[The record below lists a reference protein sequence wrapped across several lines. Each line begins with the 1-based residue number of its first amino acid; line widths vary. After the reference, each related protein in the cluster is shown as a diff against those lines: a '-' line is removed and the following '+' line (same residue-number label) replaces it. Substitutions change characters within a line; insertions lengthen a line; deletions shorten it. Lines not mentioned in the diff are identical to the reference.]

1 MYDLLL
7 GAATFLLFVLAV
19 SPAITYLLT
28 TWKSGR
34 SQLVSRL
41 RPESVARYFQC
52 FPDRRIKLP
61 EHPPGRSEGIDER
74 YQEAFKE
81 FYDRHFGWRLF
92 LVPLVVYGLLVL
104 VLLVLSAL
112 SVGQWLELREKTPG
126 SLPHLAVVAFAG
138 AYVFVVY
145 RQIDAAF
152 SQQLVPGDL
161 MRSALRLAMAIPI
174 GYAVAGLFKEA
185 LALPLVFILGVFPLG
200 DTVRI
205 LRRLAIKKFNIGDSP
220 TGDEESELQRELQGV
235 DQRNAERFANQGV
248 TTLLQLAYR
257 DPIKLMILTNLEF
270 SYVIDCVSQA
280 QLRLYLGDGIDKTR
294 RFGLRGAQEA
304 MNLYDEYRS
313 KDQETKQAAETIFQ
327 RCASELDMELQELI
341 RVVAEV
347 VEDPYAEFL
356 HRFWTAASPEE
367 EGEEEEQQEQEEG
380 EEEDND

>member
-34 SQLVSRL
+34 AQLVSRL
-41 RPESVARYFQC
+41 RPESVAQYFDC

-61 EHPPGRSEGIDER
+61 EQPPGRSENIDER

-81 FYDRHFGWRLF
+81 FYDRHFGWHLF

-145 RQIDAAF
+145 RQIGAAF

-161 MRSALRLAMAIPI
+161 MRSALRLALAIPM

-205 LRRLAIKKFNIGDSP
+205 LRRLAIKKFKIGDSP

-280 QLRLYLGDGIDKTR
+280 LLRLYLGEGIDKTR

-304 MNLYDEYRS
+304 TNLYVEFYS
-313 KDQETKQAAETIFQ
+313 KDQETKHAAKAIFQ
-327 RCASELDMELQELI
+327 RCASELNMELQELI

-347 VEDPYAEFL
+347 VEDPYTEFL
-356 HRFWTAASPEE
+356 HRFWTAASPGE
-367 EGEEEEQQEQEEG
+367 EGKEEEQQEQKEG
-380 EEEDND
+380 EENDND

>member
-1 MYDLLL
+1 MYDLFL

-28 TWKSGR
+28 MWKSGR
-34 SQLVSRL
+34 AQLISRL
-41 RPESVARYFQC
+41 RPKSVARYFHC

-61 EHPPGRSEGIDER
+61 EQRPGTSEDIDER

-81 FYDRHFGWRLF
+81 FYDQYFSWRLF
-92 LVPLVVYGLLVL
+92 LVPLVVYGLVVL
-104 VLLVLSAL
+104 MLLVLSAL

-145 RQIDAAF
+145 RQIGAAF

-161 MRSALRLAMAIPI
+161 MRSALRLAMAIPM

-185 LALPLVFILGVFPLG
+185 MALPLVFILGVFPLG

-205 LRRLAIKKFNIGDSP
+205 LRRIAIKKYEIGDSP
-220 TGDEESELQRELQGV
+220 TGGEESELQRELQGV
-235 DQRNAERFANQGV
+235 DQRTAERFANQGV

-257 DPIKLMILTNLEF
+257 DPIKLMISTNLEF
-270 SYVIDCVSQA
+270 SYVIDCISQA
-280 QLRLYLGDGIDKTR
+280 LLRLYLGEGIDKTR

-304 MNLYDEYRS
+304 KNLYDDLDSEDA
-313 KDQETKQAAETIFQ
+313 KTAKAARTIFQ
-327 RCASELDMELQELI
+327 RCASELDMKLEELI
-341 RVVAEV
+341 AVV
-347 VEDPYAEFL
+347 VEVAKDPYTEFIHEL
-356 HRFWTAASPEE
+356 WTAASPGQ
-367 EGEEEEQQEQEEG
+367 EGEEEEEIG
-380 EEEDND
+380 R